1 MTFLKKSLPDRHIGL
16 FPNQLLPLLTL
27 LYMYIMTNVTI
38 DEIPSYNQF
47 KRALLL
53 GEGDFSFARAFVQVF
68 GGHVNA
74 TEYGEPSNVA
84 MRYFD
89 GNLQKFN
96 DAISQL
102 GKEHQVMTGVNAR
115 LLASDECTCRRW
127 NATLQTWNEEPTLF
141 WNKDDTFDL
150 IIFNFP
156 HSKQAGRATR
166 LVRALLKQ
174 VRKCV
179 ETGKLPLHVV
189 LEMRLRDQT
198 TTRNVRALY
207 KHEEAAKE
215 CGFTCVG
222 CFPSDLHKW
231 DSLGYQHVT
240 TKRNATC
247 RDIGNACNVWRWKCC
262 T

>member
-1 MTFLKKSLPDRHIGL
+1 
-16 FPNQLLPLLTL
+16 
-27 LYMYIMTNVTI
+27 
-38 DEIPSYNQF
+38 
-47 KRALLL
+47 
-53 GEGDFSFARAFVQVF
+53 
-68 GGHVNA
+68 
-74 TEYGEPSNVA
+74 
-84 MRYFD
+84 
-89 GNLQKFN
+89 
-96 DAISQL
+96 
-102 GKEHQVMTGVNAR
+102 MTGVNAR

-127 NATLQTWNEEPTLF
+127 NATMQTWNEEPTLF

-174 VRKCV
+174 VRKSV
-179 ETGKLPLHVV
+179 EIGKLPSHVV

-198 TTRNVRALY
+198 STRNVRALY

-222 CFPSDLHKW
+222 CFPSDVHKW
-231 DSLGYQHVT
+231 ESLGYQHKT
-240 TKRNATC
+240 TKRNSTC